1 MDFFREFVM
10 MPEFDRQWKSGS
22 GQVAYAKSDK
32 DILSAEER
40 KEIANMIAIL
50 KRSMDKQESRR

>member
-10 MPEFDRQWKSGS
+10 MPEFNRQGKSGS
-22 GQVAYAKSDK
+22 VQVAYAKSDK
-32 DILSAEER
+32 DNLSAEER

-50 KRSMDKQESRR
+50 KRSVEKQESRR